1 MIKQSGWD
9 LAIGLMA
16 LAMSVIIALSQVP
29 PGNAIVAGSVIA
41 GIVLSYAFWGRRL
54 LALAETPAERALPGL
69 AFNVLLILLV
79 AVGVAAETNM
89 ATLQVIMYPLIWSL
103 TPSYRRSIRLS
114 AVAAIV
120 IGVGFWF
127 SLSQVSSGA
136 LTSAILTQSLSFA
149 FAVGIGSWFV
159 HVYRQTAEA
168 QALITELIAAQDE
181 IATLSSAT
189 GAAAE
194 RERLSRELHDT
205 LTQTLTGLV
214 MLAER
219 ARGQLAPEEAVAGA
233 LGQIERT
240 ARDALAEA
248 RSLVARTHPVGEHGL
263 VESLR
268 RVGASHA
275 AETGVLVSVDGAE
288 PELPRDRQVVL
299 LRAAQEGLANVRK
312 HARADT
318 VRVALTSGPEHVL
331 LTVLDDGVGP
341 AGTPGDPGSGFGLAG
356 LRERASHVGGTVV
369 FGAAPGGGSLLR
381 VTVPRREHP

>member
-1 MIKQSGWD
+1 M
-9 LAIGLMA
+9 
-16 LAMSVIIALSQVP
+16 
-29 PGNAIVAGSVIA
+29 
-41 GIVLSYAFWGRRL
+41 
-54 LALAETPAERALPGL
+54 
-69 AFNVLLILLV
+69 
-79 AVGVAAETNM
+79 
-89 ATLQVIMYPLIWSL
+89 
-103 TPSYRRSIRLS
+103 
-114 AVAAIV
+114 
-120 IGVGFWF
+120 
-127 SLSQVSSGA
+127 
-136 LTSAILTQSLSFA
+136 
-149 FAVGIGSWFV
+149 GIGSWFV
-159 HVYRQTAEA
+159 HVYRETTEA
-168 QALITELIAAQDE
+168 QALVAKLIAAQDE
-181 IATLSSAT
+181 IAALSSAT

-219 ARGQLAPEEAVAGA
+219 ARAQLRPEEAATGA
-233 LGQIERT
+233 LDQIECT

-248 RSLVARTHPVGEHGL
+248 RALVARTHPVGERGL

-275 AETGVLVSVDGAE
+275 KETGVLVSVDGAE

-318 VRVALTSGPEHVL
+318 VRVTLTAGPEHVL

-341 AGTPGDPGSGFGLAG
+341 EATPGDPGSGFGLAG
-356 LRERASHVGGTVV
+356 LRERASHVGGTVA

-381 VTVPRREHP
+381 VTVPRQAQPGRDSGNAEPTAPHPSISVLDPQELT